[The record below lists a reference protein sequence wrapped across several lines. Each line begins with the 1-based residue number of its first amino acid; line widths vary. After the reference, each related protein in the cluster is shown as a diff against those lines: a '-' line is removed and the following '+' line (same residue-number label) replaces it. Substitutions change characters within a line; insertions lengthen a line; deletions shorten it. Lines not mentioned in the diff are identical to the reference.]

1 MVDDDV
7 TVTNDETSFANLA
20 GESLTSLVEI
30 VPFARDQFGRQS
42 MSEKRHATLDAKST
56 DTYQKRKKAREERE
70 KQKQEETTTKWKKSA
85 SLESLN
91 LHDHRGLHEAKEN
104 LSPYQRAN
112 SVRVSR
118 NRGCNESFRAA
129 VDRSYENDF
138 PEVGQHN
145 DFVIK
150 DLSGATAG
158 TKMNLKQQ
166 HQQKTRE

>member
-1 MVDDDV
+1 MVNHIDSVDMVDDDV
-7 TVTNDETSFANLA
+7 TVTNEDATFANLA

-70 KQKQEETTTKWKKSA
+70 KQKQQQTTTNWKKSA

-91 LHDHRGLHEAKEN
+91 LHDHRHGLHEAKEN

-112 SVRVSR
+112 S
-118 NRGCNESFRAA
+118 
-129 VDRSYENDF
+129 
-138 PEVGQHN
+138 
-145 DFVIK
+145 
-150 DLSGATAG
+150 
-158 TKMNLKQQ
+158 
-166 HQQKTRE
+166 